1 MQVCREIPLFRF
13 TVNLSLVSEGTY
25 WLIFVETRFGGARD
39 LWEMNDK
46 LEKFK
51 AVHAHIASQLQ
62 DSVEVKVRE
71 VVVFA
76 NLDPA
81 KQTTRTDQEG
91 SSIPPRPHLF
101 ISRWRHLDISHLVI
115 LSSPHSY
122 LIISSSRH
130 LLIFI
135 LSLYLSSHS
144 NM

>member
-1 MQVCREIPLFRF
+1 MQVCRKLPLFRF
-13 TVNLSLVSEGTY
+13 TVNLSLFSEGTY

-76 NLDPA
+76 NLDRA
-81 KQTTRTDQEG
+81 KQTTGTDQEG
-91 SSIPPRPHLF
+91 SSIPPRHLIASSQDGA
-101 ISRWRHLDISHLVI
+101 ISTSRISSFCHLLIPI
-115 LSSPHSY
+115 L
-122 LIISSSRH
+122 SSRH